1 VSPAC
6 VNCSAC
12 VGGYGPPVWH
22 LTGLE
27 VTAGAAALAFAAAML
42 TLRQKAANDRRDAW
56 WKRAQWAIDKSF
68 SDVADER
75 EVGVNA
81 MDVLI
86 QDGGVPRKDLDVL
99 RPALERFTGSMDSGA
114 VQGKDEA

>member
-1 VSPAC
+1 
-6 VNCSAC
+6 
-12 VGGYGPPVWH
+12 
-22 LTGLE
+22 
-27 VTAGAAALAFAAAML
+27 
-42 TLRQKAANDRRDAW
+42 
-56 WKRAQWAIDKSF
+56 
-68 SDVADER
+68 
-75 EVGVNA
+75 

>member
-1 VSPAC
+1 MSGA
-6 VNCSAC
+6 AL
-12 VGGYGPPVWH
+12 VGGYCPSVQH

-27 VTAGAAALAFAAAML
+27 VTVAAAALAFAAAML

-68 SDVADER
+68 SDVADEQ

-86 QDGGVPRKDLDVL
+86 QDSGVPRKDLDVL
-99 RPALERFTGSMDSGA
+99 RPALERFTDSMDSSV